1 MEGREWIISTSR
13 CGKHANCKAD
23 RVSIIIIDEYQGVTC
38 MLTKYETPFIP
49 GVDTVEQYSSVVL
62 VTYDRA

>member
-1 MEGREWIISTSR
+1 
-13 CGKHANCKAD
+13 
-23 RVSIIIIDEYQGVTC
+23 

-49 GVDTVEQYSSVVL
+49 GVDTVEQYSGVVL